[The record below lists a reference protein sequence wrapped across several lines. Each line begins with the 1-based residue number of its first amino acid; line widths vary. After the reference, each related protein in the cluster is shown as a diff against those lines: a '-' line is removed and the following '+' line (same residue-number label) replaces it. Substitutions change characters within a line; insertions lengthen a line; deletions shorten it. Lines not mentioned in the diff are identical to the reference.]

1 MKYIIVAV
9 LACSSMSV
17 NAECWVVSNLKGYS
31 AYNTDSYSF
40 NRNGITNGVFQ
51 VEITKD
57 KADLR
62 LVGDSLSGGGLQYIP
77 ATPVTMVGFFTEG
90 NKSTVETWAITNDN
104 KVMYSKIMSN
114 PDALNSTT
122 AFVGDVIGKC

>member
-31 AYNTDSYSF
+31 AYNTDSYFF

-77 ATPVTMVGFFTEG
+77 ASPVTMVGFFTEG
-90 NKSTVETWAITNDN
+90 NKSTLETWAITNDN